1 MKTVGEVLIEPYEI
15 DDFITTLFNNN
26 YVVELSRIKPK
37 QNETKIQVV
46 IKEK

>member
-1 MKTVGEVLIEPYEI
+1 MKTVGEVLIEPYEV

-26 YVVELSRIKPK
+26 YVIELARIKTK
-37 QNETKIQVV
+37 QNETKIKIV

>member
-1 MKTVGEVLIEPYEI
+1 MKIVGEVLIGPYEV
-15 DDFITTLFNNN
+15 DDFITTLFDNN
-26 YVVELSRIKPK
+26 YVVELSKIKSQ

>member
-1 MKTVGEVLIEPYEI
+1 MKTVGELLIEPYDI

-26 YVVELSRIKPK
+26 YVVELSKIKVGEDK
-37 QNETKIQVV
+37 AKIQVI

>member
-1 MKTVGEVLIEPYEI
+1 MKTVGELLIEPYDI

-26 YVVELSRIKPK
+26 YVVELSKIKVGEDK
-37 QNETKIQVV
+37 TKIQVI